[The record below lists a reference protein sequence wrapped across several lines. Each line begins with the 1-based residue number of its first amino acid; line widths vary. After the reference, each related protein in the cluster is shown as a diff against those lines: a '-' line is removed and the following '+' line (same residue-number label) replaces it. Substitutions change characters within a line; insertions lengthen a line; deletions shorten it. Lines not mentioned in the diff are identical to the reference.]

1 MLTTNNP
8 DYEILHQTALKAPS
22 SSGVYLWRNRE
33 ETVIYVGKAKNLKN
47 RLSSYFSG
55 NRQIKTE
62 LLVSNAAS
70 IEYITTSN
78 EYEAFL
84 LENNLIK
91 KYTPRYNIQLKDG
104 KSYPVL
110 KITDEPFPRFF
121 KTRQVRR
128 GDNSLYFGPFPDAG
142 ALDTFIDT
150 LYKVY
155 PVRHCRTFKKRDAPC
170 MYYHIGQCKAPC
182 CNKIDEQTYNEYIE
196 EIKSLLEG
204 KGDETVVKI
213 TAKMKEA
220 AANLNFEK
228 AARLRDGL
236 RALTIMQNQ
245 NIVEDFASEDRDYIA
260 HWREGELVSFTVLKI
275 RDGKLLGR
283 DNYRVES
290 MNEDEELL
298 EEFARAYYSEETALP
313 PKIFVD
319 EKDNTEFLEQWL
331 TQLAGSNEQL
341 EVENSAVVEPVET
354 TVISTVANDSERN
367 GEIYPTETTDE
378 NLGGTCLAAGRAFRT
393 SANRS
398 IPTLPSGRFGT
409 PTAVL
414 QSLPRESEA
423 SENTAAIESAVT
435 RSAVVEHVET
445 TGHFD
450 KLNDHTAHCSPLT
463 AHYTTILEKVTSSSS
478 RRDIAA
484 LNMARENAKEDI
496 IRRIRE
502 RGDMPALNELKDL
515 LALPRLPERIEGF
528 DIAHI
533 GGKFPVASLI
543 SFWKGNP
550 DKKNYRYFRL
560 KTTNGVI
567 DDFASMREA
576 ATRRYSRLSNENAD
590 LPDLILID
598 GGIGQVNAV
607 DGILKM
613 LNLDIPI
620 AGLAKRDEEIWRP
633 HASKPIC
640 LPRRSDALRLLQR
653 VRDETHRFATSRNQN
668 LRTKENTVSV
678 FASLPHI
685 GEKREKILIKTF
697 TTLENLA
704 SSEEAKIAQA
714 LGVRSDIAT
723 EILLAARAALEKR
736 NETKD
741 SKKALFAAQIGGLS
755 HESEYYTAS
764 LANAALE

>member
-1 MLTTNNP
+1 MQTTQNP
-8 DYEILHQTALKAPS
+8 YYETLHQTALKAPS
-22 SSGVYLWRNRE
+22 SSGVYLWRNIE

-55 NRQIKTE
+55 GRAIKTE

-70 IEYITTSN
+70 IEYITTAN

-91 KYTPRYNIQLKDG
+91 KYSPRYNIQLKDG

-110 KITDEPFPRFF
+110 KITNEEFPRFY
-121 KTRQVRR
+121 KTRQIHRTD
-128 GDNSLYFGPFPDAG
+128 GASYFGPYPDSG
-142 ALDTFIDT
+142 ALDTFIDS

-155 PVRHCRTFKKRDAPC
+155 PVRHCRTFKKREAPC

-182 CNKIDEQTYNEYIE
+182 CNKIDRETYNLYIE

-204 KGDETVVKI
+204 KGSETQDKI
-213 TAKMKEA
+213 TAQMKEA
-220 AANLNFEK
+220 AAALNFEK

-236 RALTIMQNQ
+236 RALTILQNQ
-245 NIVEDFASEDRDYIA
+245 NIVEDFAAEDRDYIA

-283 DNYRVES
+283 DNFRVES
-290 MNEDEELL
+290 LNDDDELL
-298 EEFARAYYSEETALP
+298 EEFARAYYADEKSLP
-313 PKIFVD
+313 PKIFID
-319 EKDNTEFLEQWL
+319 ENDNTEFLEKWL
-331 TQLAGSNEQL
+331 EELA
-341 EVENSAVVEPVET
+341 
-354 TVISTVANDSERN
+354 IRSEKLGVKNLN
-367 GEIYPTETTDE
+367 GEDSPCAPTSLVATPS
-378 NLGGTCLAAGRAFRT
+378 AGDTPATPPT
-393 SANRS
+393 SHS
-398 IPTLPSGRFGT
+398 SLLT
-409 PTAVL
+409 P
-414 QSLPRESEA
+414 
-423 SENTAAIESAVT
+423 
-435 RSAVVEHVET
+435 H
-445 TGHFD
+445 
-450 KLNDHTAHCSPLT
+450 
-463 AHYTTILEKVTSSSS
+463 SS
-478 RRDIAA
+478 RDIAA

-496 IRRIRE
+496 IRRVRE

-515 LALPRLPERIEGF
+515 LQLPRLPERIEGF

-576 ATRRYSRLSNENAD
+576 ATRRYSRLANENAE

-613 LNLDIPI
+613 LGLDIPI

-633 HASKPIC
+633 HASGPIC

-668 LRTKENTVSV
+668 LRTKENTVSI
-678 FASLPHI
+678 FASLPHV
-685 GEKREKILIKTF
+685 GEKREKILIKEF
-697 TTLENLA
+697 VTLENLA
-704 SSEEAKIAQA
+704 SSQESQIAQV
-714 LGVRSDIAT
+714 LHVRAPEASD
-723 EILLAARAALEKR
+723 ILLAARAELEKR
-736 NETKD
+736 NETKNA
-741 SKKALFAAQIGGLS
+741 KKTMFRSQLGSNLIDQKD
-755 HESEYYTAS
+755 ESYASS
-764 LANAALE
+764 LADAALE